1 MSIRRLGVGVVV
13 LGGYLYVVG
22 GFDGILFLNIGKGLL
37 YYNKFVY
44 WFLFVVKK
52 IENNGIDIWF
62 RSLYFIFL

>member
-37 YYNKFVY
+37 YYNEFVY
-44 WFLFVVKK
+44 
-52 IENNGIDIWF
+52 
-62 RSLYFIFL
+62 